1 MLKEGKYELIGES
14 EFLNNAHSIQYCQFC
29 GVKQKS
35 FYLMH
40 LLTQKKLSHAKYA
53 DLELEADHIQL
64 NGSRAESTARE
75 SHHNKH

>member
-1 MLKEGKYELIGES
+1 
-14 EFLNNAHSIQYCQFC
+14 
-29 GVKQKS
+29 
-35 FYLMH
+35 MH

-75 SHHNKH
+75 SHHNKHQSGNKMLSKALQILKVISLYMINSEIMN

>member
-1 MLKEGKYELIGES
+1 
-14 EFLNNAHSIQYCQFC
+14 
-29 GVKQKS
+29 
-35 FYLMH
+35 MH

>member
-1 MLKEGKYELIGES
+1 M
-14 EFLNNAHSIQYCQFC
+14 NNAHSIQYCQFC
-29 GVKQKS
+29 GVKQQK
-35 FYLMH
+35 F
-40 LLTQKKLSHAKYA
+40 LLDAPHKKKLSHAKYA